1 MAYQYTPSPWQ
12 KTFHNSTARIK
23 VIWAGRRA
31 GKGRAVLTELMRAI
45 TLASKSP
52 FLADKDMAKA
62 AGLKVGYDLT
72 HTLEPAI
79 HIWVVAPNFAQS
91 RQAWNELKQFIPES
105 MVVRRKKTQ
114 GGGRGDGWK
123 EDERAVWLNLKSPGL
138 VRRDVYMEIKSAD
151 DPESLQ
157 TAARLYLD
165 NRVPGHQ
172 GSCLEQ
178 ASTNVELFRQA
189 RKGMYRG
196 HTALRAKPL
205 VLKTV
210 QVVTGKSHRGLRGVS
225 CHQLR
230 QRFSFRKTKAGN
242 TR

>member
-105 MVVRRKKTQ
+105 MVVRRKKTH

-157 TAARLYLD
+157 TAYPTLS
-165 NRVPGHQ
+165 G
-172 GSCLEQ
+172 
-178 ASTNVELFRQA
+178 
-189 RKGMYRG
+189 
-196 HTALRAKPL
+196 
-205 VLKTV
+205 
-210 QVVTGKSHRGLRGVS
+210 
-225 CHQLR
+225 
-230 QRFSFRKTKAGN
+230 
-242 TR
+242 